1 MIIPAIDLKGGRCV
15 RLTQGE
21 MDSETVYAEDPV
33 AMARD
38 WEAQGAERLHLVDL
52 DGAVEGQAVHATEI
66 GRIIESIAIPV
77 QIGGGIRSLARIEK
91 YLSMGAA
98 AVILGTAALQNR
110 PLVREACLK
119 FPGKILAGIDSK
131 EGKVAIRGWKE
142 LCSETPIRLAL
153 EMQDAGVASIIL
165 TDIERDG
172 MLSGPNL
179 EMLQEVAR
187 QVDIPLIASGG
198 ITTLDQIAALSRL
211 KGVGGMIVGKALYVG
226 RFTLQ
231 EALALLR
238 KEA

>member
-33 AMARD
+33 AMAQD
-38 WEAQGAERLHLVDL
+38 WESQGAARLHLVDL
-52 DGAVEGQAVHATEI
+52 DGAVEGQAVHASVV
-66 GRIIESIAIPV
+66 GRIIKNIAIPV
-77 QIGGGIRSLARIEK
+77 QIGGGIRNLAQIEK
-91 YLSMGAA
+91 YLSIGAA
-98 AVILGTAALQNR
+98 GVILGTAALQNR
-110 PLVREACLK
+110 SLVKEACLK

-142 LCSETPIRLAL
+142 VCSETPMRLAV
-153 EMQDAGVASIIL
+153 EMQDTGVASIIL

-179 EMLQEVAR
+179 DLLNEVAR
-187 QVDIPLIASGG
+187 QVEIPLIASGG
-198 ITTLDQIAALSRL
+198 ITTLQQIAALSSL

-238 KEA
+238 KGS

>member
-1 MIIPAIDLKGGRCV
+1 MILPAIDLKGGRCV

-38 WEAQGAERLHLVDL
+38 WEAQGAARLHLVDL
-52 DGAVEGQAVHATEI
+52 DGAVAGQAVHASVI
-66 GRIIESIAIPV
+66 GRIIESISIPV
-77 QIGGGIRSLARIEK
+77 QVGGGIRDLAQIEK
-91 YLSMGAA
+91 YLSLGAA
-98 AVILGTAALQNR
+98 GVILGTAALQNR
-110 PLVREACLK
+110 SLVREACLK

-131 EGKVAIRGWKE
+131 GGKVAIRGWKE
-142 LCSETPIRLAL
+142 VCPEPPTRLAA

-172 MLSGPNL
+172 MLTGPNL
-179 EMLQEVAR
+179 GLLEEVAQ

-198 ITTLDQIAALSRL
+198 ITTLKQVAQLSKL
-211 KGVGGMIVGKALYVG
+211 MGVGGMIVGKALYAG

-238 KEA
+238 KGT